1 MDPIA
6 LAVSA
11 PAAAPGGAAGA
22 PVANGNAQAAPARQ
36 GQQVN
41 ANPIAPIEA
50 NQASDML
57 FAGFQG
63 LLMPGE
69 MGLKQKGDNPLFGK
83 MIGQLTDKEMDSVFG
98 SKTDQAKAFAAV
110 QPSALTGDVVA
121 LQQDPQAMDEIMEL
135 MELRPDLKMDDL
147 MQKDSKG
154 NLMINGAVRDP
165 NSRDLMVNRPDI
177 KPQALTDMRASFAAD
192 LKQPAL
198 TDMAYKEAIKL
209 LKIRGDVQP
218 KDLSMLM
225 TKMIKGTGGANDPA
239 NAVAA
244 VDMFKTGAQLMAT
257 RTDIQPQ
264 DVAKMADT
272 VSKLGGK
279 QDEKSGMKVA
289 NAFAQAADFLITK
302 PGSQVGDVVQL
313 ANIVRQR
320 MPGESGDDTDARVNV
335 FGTGLQ
341 MMKMVPG
348 LNADGV
354 GTLMQ
359 KAAEGPPPRQGQD
372 MINAFNT
379 MGTNLVNGRGNMNIM
394 LDRNQKID
402 PKGRQSREGEIM
414 LDRNGR
420 EVAPV
425 QPVPGRQQGQGGF
438 DQGPGGQGGQNGQ
451 NGQNGGQGGQNQN
464 QNQNQRGFDPGVE
477 IGPEATPIPRQL
489 IPRTMRQQAGG

>member
-6 LAVSA
+6 IAVNTPTAAPASLGGA
-11 PAAAPGGAAGA
+11 PAAN
-22 PVANGNAQAAPARQ
+22 ANGQAAPAQ
-36 GQQVN
+36 GQQQVN
-41 ANPIAPIEA
+41 SNPIAPIEA
-50 NQASDML
+50 NQASDAL

-63 LLMPGE
+63 LLAPGQ
-69 MGLKQKGDNPLFGK
+69 MGLQQKQGNQNPLLGK
-83 MIGQLTDKEMDSVFG
+83 MIGELTDKELDSVFG
-98 SKTDQAKAFAAV
+98 SRTDQAKTFASA
-110 QPSALTGDVVA
+110 QPNTLTADVVA

-177 KPQALTDMRASFAAD
+177 KPENLTEMRSSFAAD

-198 TDMAYKEAIKL
+198 TDQVYKDAVNL
-209 LKIRGDVQP
+209 LKIRNDIVP
-218 KDLSMLM
+218 KDLAMLM

-244 VDMFKTGAQLMAT
+244 ADMFKTGTKLMAT

-264 DVAKMADT
+264 DVAKMSDT

-279 QDEKSGMKVA
+279 QDQKSGMKVA

-313 ANIVRQR
+313 ANTVRQK

-354 GTLMQ
+354 GTLMD
-359 KAAEGPPPRQGQD
+359 KAAQGPPPRQGQD

-379 MGTNLVNGRGNMNIM
+379 MGTNLVNGRGNMNVM
-394 LDRNQKID
+394 LDKNQKVD
-402 PKGRQSREGEIM
+402 PKGKQTREGEIM
-414 LDRNGR
+414 LDKNGR

-425 QPVPGRQQGQGGF
+425 QPVPGRPEGGQNNAGNQGPGGQQGQGQQGQGG
-438 DQGPGGQGGQNGQ
+438 QGQGNQQ
-451 NGQNGGQGGQNQN
+451 QSGGGPQLST
-464 QNQNQRGFDPGVE
+464 E
-477 IGPEATPIPRQL
+477 IGPEPTPIPGQLIPRQL
-489 IPRTMRQQAGG
+489 RQLST

>member
-6 LAVSA
+6 IAVNT

-22 PVANGNAQAAPARQ
+22 PALQANGQAAGPARQ
-36 GQQVN
+36 EQVN
-41 ANPIAPIEA
+41 SNPIAPIEA
-50 NQASDML
+50 NQASDAL
-57 FAGFQG
+57 FMGFQG
-63 LLMPGE
+63 LLAPGQ
-69 MGLKQKGDNPLFGK
+69 MGLQQRQKDNPLFGK
-83 MIGQLTDKEMDSVFG
+83 QIGQLTEKEMDSVFG
-98 SKTDQAKAFAAV
+98 SKTDQARAFASV

-177 KPQALTDMRASFAAD
+177 KPASLTEMRSSFAAD

-209 LKIRGDVQP
+209 LKVRSDVQP

-225 TKMIKGTGGANDPA
+225 TKMIKGTGGANDPS

-244 VDMFKTGAQLMAT
+244 VDMFKTGARLMAT

-264 DVAKMADT
+264 DVGKMADT

-279 QDEKSGMKVA
+279 QDQKSGLKVA
-289 NAFAQAADFLITK
+289 NAFAQAADFLLAK

-313 ANIVRQR
+313 ANTVKTR

-359 KAAEGPPPRQGQD
+359 KASEGPPPRQGQD
-372 MINAFNT
+372 MVNAFNT
-379 MGTNLVNGRGNMNIM
+379 MGTNLVNGRGNMNVM
-394 LDRNQKID
+394 LDRNQKVD
-402 PKGRQSREGEIM
+402 PKGRQTREGEIM
-414 LDRNGR
+414 LDRFGR
-420 EVAPV
+420 EVDPV
-425 QPVPGRQQGQGGF
+425 QPIQGRQQGNGNAG
-438 DQGPGGQGGQNGQ
+438 DQGPGGQQGQGQGQGQNGGGNGQ
-451 NGQNGGQGGQNQN
+451 NGQNGS
-464 QNQNQRGFDPGVE
+464 PGRELITE
-477 IGPEATPIPRQL
+477 IGPEPTPIPRQL
-489 IPRTMRQQAGG
+489 IPRQMRQPGT